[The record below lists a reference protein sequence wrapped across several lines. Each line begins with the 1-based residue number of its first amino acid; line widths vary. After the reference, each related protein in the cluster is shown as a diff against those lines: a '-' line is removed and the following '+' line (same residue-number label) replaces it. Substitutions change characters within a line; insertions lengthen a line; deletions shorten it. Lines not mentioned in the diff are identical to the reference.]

1 MKEFEGRVA
10 LVTGGSSGIGL
21 ETCKML
27 AERGAAVAVH
37 YNRSREAAENLAAE
51 LRGLGAPS
59 VAVHA
64 DVTKRDEAHQM
75 AAQVRRELGKVDLL
89 VNNAGDILGR
99 GKIVDETGDLWQRTL
114 DLNLSSLVWVTQA
127 AVQDMLAQK
136 WGRIVN
142 VSSAGARHGGGF
154 GAAAYVSAKAG
165 VMGLTK
171 AMAKEFGPN
180 NINVNCVLP
189 GWIDTP
195 FHVKAKT
202 GDLKQF
208 IDTINIGRIGTA
220 AEVASVI
227 VFLLSDGAKYMQGAM
242 VDINGGIYM
251 P

>member
-1 MKEFEGRVA
+1 MKDFDGRVA
-10 LVTGGSSGIGL
+10 LVTGGSSGIGA
-21 ETCKML
+21 ETCRML

-37 YNRSREAAENLAAE
+37 YNRSREAAENLAEE
-51 LRGLGAPS
+51 LRGLGVRAI
-59 VAVHA
+59 AVQA
-64 DVTKRDEAHQM
+64 DVTKRDEAHRM
-75 AAQVRRELGKVDLL
+75 VAQVRRELGKIDLL
-89 VNNAGDILGR
+89 VNNAGNILGR
-99 GKIVDETGDLWQRTL
+99 VKIVDETGDLWQRTL
-114 DLNLSSLVWVTQA
+114 DLNLSSLMWVTQV

-142 VSSAGARHGGGF
+142 NSSAGARLGGGF
-154 GAAAYVSAKAG
+154 GAAAYVAAKAG

-171 AMAKEFGPN
+171 AMAKEFGPY

-195 FHVKAKT
+195 FHVKANT
-202 GDLKQF
+202 GDLSNF
-208 IDTINIGRIGTA
+208 VDTINLGRIGTP

-242 VDINGGIYM
+242 LDVNGGNYM